1 MTFKEIEKLNPAPDR
16 LLRLPDVVRCTGL
29 SRSSIYALQG
39 EGKFP
44 KSVKLSLRAVAWSQ
58 HQIQRWIEGR
68 EAGVAA

>member
-1 MTFKEIEKLNPAPDR
+1 MALNEIEKSNHLPDR

-44 KSVKLSLRAVAWSQ
+44 KSVKLSLRAVAWPQ
-58 HQIQRWIEGR
+58 QQIQKWIEGR
-68 EAGVAA
+68 ESGVAV

>member
-39 EGKFP
+39 DGKFP
-44 KSVKLSLRAVAWSQ
+44 KSIKLSLRAVAWSEQ
-58 HQIQRWIEGR
+58 QIQRWIEQRGT
-68 EAGVAA
+68 EVAA

>member
-16 LLRLPDVVRCTGL
+16 LLRLPDVVLCTGL

-39 EGKFP
+39 EGRFP

-58 HQIQRWIEGR
+58 HQIQRWIEQR
-68 EAGVAA
+68 EAGVAG

>member
-1 MTFKEIEKLNPAPDR
+1 MSLNGIEKSNLVPDR

-58 HQIQRWIEGR
+58 HKIQRWIEGR
-68 EAGVAA
+68 EVGVVA

>member
-1 MTFKEIEKLNPAPDR
+1 MSSNGIEKSNSLPDR
-16 LLRLPDVVRCTGL
+16 LLRLPDVVLCTGL

-44 KSVKLSLRAVAWSQ
+44 QSVKLSLRAVAWSQ